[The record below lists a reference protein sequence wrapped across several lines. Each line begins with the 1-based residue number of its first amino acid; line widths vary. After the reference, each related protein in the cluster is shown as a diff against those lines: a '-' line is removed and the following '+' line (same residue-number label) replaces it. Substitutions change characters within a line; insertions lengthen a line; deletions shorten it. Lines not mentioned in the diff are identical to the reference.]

1 MRVKENET
9 KKEEVS
15 RLSSSVFSVTGK
27 QMDQI
32 SFFSSSAL
40 VVSLIDRAMISK
52 FFYGLKR
59 KQNWKICAVL
69 SDRLK
74 AGVDVTRLVFIL
86 LFF

>member
-52 FFYGLKR
+52 FFT
-59 KQNWKICAVL
+59 A
-69 SDRLK
+69 
-74 AGVDVTRLVFIL
+74 
-86 LFF
+86 